1 MKTFVGETVESAI
14 QNGLE
19 TLNLSA
25 EEVDISIIQV
35 GKKGFFGIGHKEAV
49 VSMEPKKIEPIN
61 EESAVFE
68 ESFSP
73 NKTKPSQDLEQSI
86 EQKLQ
91 QYLEAVTKKMGI
103 PTTVQVVKE
112 QEVLNVQME
121 ADSLGCL
128 IGKHGRM
135 LNAFQQIAQA
145 FVHHL
150 LVENVKVVVNI
161 GNYREKRTIMLE
173 NLAIKAASEATA
185 TKQPVFLEP
194 MPAFERKQ
202 VHAILSK
209 NSEVVTHSEGREP
222 YRYLVVEKRIS
233 KK

>member
-1 MKTFVGETVESAI
+1 MGKFVGETVESAI

-19 TLNLSA
+19 TLHLSE

-35 GKKGFFGIGHKEAV
+35 GKKGFWGIGHKEAM
-49 VSMEPKKIEPIN
+49 VSMKPKKLEPIN
-61 EESAVFE
+61 EETSVSE
-68 ESFSP
+68 EIFSP
-73 NKTKPSQDLEQSI
+73 NKTKPSQDLEQTI

-91 QYLEAVTKKMGI
+91 QYLEAVTEKMGI
-103 PTTVQVVKE
+103 PTKVQVVKE
-112 QEVLNVQME
+112 HEVLNVQME
-121 ADSLGCL
+121 TESLGYL

-135 LNAFQQIAQA
+135 LNSFQQIAQA

-150 LVENVKVVVNI
+150 LVENARVVVNI
-161 GNYREKRTIMLE
+161 GDYREKRAIMLE
-173 NLAIKAASEATA
+173 NLAMKAASEVVA

-209 NSEVVTHSEGREP
+209 NNEVVTHSEGREP
-222 YRYLVVEKRIS
+222 YRYLVVEKSS